1 MNTAVV
7 TSPAP
12 SRPLRRP
19 APTGGF
25 LHRVARAFA
34 RLRPARAEELDPRTV
49 HELRQEAARL
59 REEGFRAVTV
69 GRLI

>member
-19 APTGGF
+19 TSAGRF
-25 LHRVARAFA
+25 LHRVSLAFA
-34 RLRPARAEELDPRTV
+34 RLRPARAEELDARTL
-49 HELRQEAARL
+49 HELHQEAARL